1 MTVSIRP
8 IDPVSRPY
16 FAGEVSG
23 VDVTQPLSHADAA
36 AISAGMDHYGVLVFH
51 DQHFTDETQL
61 AFSRNF
67 GALEQATGDIAQG
80 SERRL
85 SMDVNDIS
93 NLDKNN
99 QLLARDDRRRL
110 FGLGNR
116 LWHSDS
122 SFKTVSAKYSLLSAR
137 RIPSAGGNTEFADM
151 RAAYDALDD
160 DTKAECENLICEH
173 SQLYSRSV
181 LGFTAF
187 TDDER
192 RKFAPVQQRLVRRH
206 PVTGRKSLFLASH
219 AGAILGW
226 PVPEARAFLRDL
238 TEHATQ
244 RQFVYAHVWRQ
255 WDLVMWDNRV
265 DDASR
270 ASVQQRRGARH
281 ASHHGGVRIVHDGT
295 GGMIKVVGLLTRKP
309 EITHEQFVKHWLEIH
324 GPLAHAVPG
333 IRRYVQSHIV
343 GTRTRP
349 DIPETDVDVDGIAEL
364 WYDDQAALARAGAS
378 PEMKRLT
385 DDGALFIGRIKTY
398 IIEEKQ
404 IIPKS

>member
-1 MTVSIRP
+1 MTLSIRA
-8 IDPVSRPY
+8 IDPVSRPF

-23 VDVTQPLSHADAA
+23 VDITQPLSQADAA
-36 AISAGMDHYGVLVFH
+36 AISAGMDRYGVLVFH

-80 SERRL
+80 HERRL

-122 SFKTVSAKYSLLSAR
+122 SFKAVPAKYSLLSAR

-160 DTKAECENLICEH
+160 ETKAECENLICEH
-173 SQLYSRSV
+173 SQLFSRSI
-181 LGFTAF
+181 LGFTDF
-187 TDDER
+187 TDEER
-192 RKFAPVQQRLVRRH
+192 RKFAPVQAAPGAPPSGDRAEIAVPGVTCRRDPRL
-206 PVTGRKSLFLASH
+206 
-219 AGAILGW
+219 AGAGGAR
-226 PVPEARAFLRDL
+226 VPARPDRACDAAAVRLCACLAAVGPGDVGQPR
-238 TEHATQ
+238 H
-244 RQFVYAHVWRQ
+244 
-255 WDLVMWDNRV
+255 
-265 DDASR
+265 DASR
-270 ASVQQRRGARH
+270 AAVQQRRGARH
-281 ASHHGGVRIVHDGT
+281 APHDGGVRDVHDGA

-309 EITHEQFVKHWLEIH
+309 ELTHEQFVKHWLEIH

-333 IRRYVQSHIV
+333 VRRYVQSHIV

-349 DIPETDVDVDGIAEL
+349 DIPETDVEVDGIAEL
-364 WYDDQAALARAGAS
+364 WYNDEAPWRA
-378 PEMKRLT
+378 PR
-385 DDGALFIGRIKTY
+385 RRRR
-398 IIEEKQ
+398 
-404 IIPKS
+404 